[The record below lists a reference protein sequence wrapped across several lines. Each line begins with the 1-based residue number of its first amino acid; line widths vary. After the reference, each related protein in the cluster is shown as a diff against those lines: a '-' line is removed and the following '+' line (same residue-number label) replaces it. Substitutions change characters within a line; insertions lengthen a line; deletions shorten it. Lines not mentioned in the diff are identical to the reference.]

1 MSARVRIAC
10 LILLTILASGVRGEG
25 LRYLSADALNVVEL
39 LPAPAAIDSEEARAE
54 RDLMVAI
61 QEQRTEGQVARCRS
75 EVKVTLAAFARVMG
89 PWFTAENLPRLEQLV
104 KHAEKD
110 TKVFSDAAKNHFLRK
125 RPAAEDPRIQ
135 IAVENEDSPS
145 YPSGHATRGIVFA
158 TIIAQLAPQQ
168 RAALLERGRE
178 IGWDRVIAGVHHPSD
193 IIAGRVV
200 GQAVARALL
209 ASPQFQKIWLP
220 REPSSSRCKNRN
232 RGPSR
237 HKPAEA
243 GRGTRRASRGSSLTP
258 WYYPG
263 VQGGATTQAGCLRY

>member
-1 MSARVRIAC
+1 MSIRVQSAC
-10 LILLTILASGVRGEG
+10 LILLMFLASGVRAEE
-25 LRYLSADALNVVEL
+25 LRYLSADALNAVEL
-39 LPAPAAIDSEEARAE
+39 LPTPATIDSEEARAE
-54 RDLMVAI
+54 RDLMVTL
-61 QEQRTEGQVARCRS
+61 QRQRTEGQVARCRS

-89 PWFTAENLPRLEQLV
+89 PWFTAENLPRLAQLL

-110 TKVFSDAAKNHFLRK
+110 VVVFSGVAKTHFARK

-168 RAALLERGRE
+168 QAALLERGRE
-178 IGWDRVIAGVHHPSD
+178 IGWDRVIAGMHHPSD

-209 ASPQFQKIWLP
+209 ANPQFQEDLAAARTEFESVQKQKL
-220 REPSSSRCKNRN
+220 RAEPAQVS
-232 RGPSR
+232 
-237 HKPAEA
+237 
-243 GRGTRRASRGSSLTP
+243 
-258 WYYPG
+258 
-263 VQGGATTQAGCLRY
+263 